1 MNITQEIL
9 SDIVVYN
16 KYAKYLP
23 TKQRR
28 ETWEEL
34 VTRNKKMHQA
44 KFPDL
49 KEEIEEVYEM
59 VYDKKVLPS
68 MRSLQF
74 AGKPID
80 INNSRIFNCSY
91 LPIDDWRSFSEVMF
105 LLLSGCGVG
114 YSVQKHHIERLPE
127 IRIPK
132 KTRRFLV
139 GDSIE
144 GWADSVKVLLKA
156 YFGLATARPI
166 FDFRDIRPKGAELI
180 TVGGK

>member
-23 TKQRR
+23 KKQRR
-28 ETWEEL
+28 ETWKEL
-34 VTRNKKMHQA
+34 VTRNKKMHQE
-44 KFPDL
+44 KFPQL
-49 KEEIEEVYEM
+49 VEEIEEVYEM
-59 VYDKKVLPS
+59 VYNKKVLPS

-80 INNSRIFNCSY
+80 INNSRIFNCSF

-114 YSVQKHHIERLPE
+114 YSVQNHHIEKLPE

-144 GWADSVKVLLKA
+144 GWADSVKVLMKSSFLSNT
-156 YFGLATARPI
+156 FCI
-166 FDFRDIRPKGAELI
+166 
-180 TVGGK
+180 

>member
-28 ETWEEL
+28 ETWKEL
-34 VTRNKKMHQA
+34 VTRNKEMHQA
-44 KFPDL
+44 KFPKL
-49 KEEIEEVYEM
+49 NEEIEEVYDL

-91 LPIDDWRSFSEVMF
+91 LPIEDWRSLIISSRTASTSEIV
-105 LLLSGCGVG
+105 LLS
-114 YSVQKHHIERLPE
+114 
-127 IRIPK
+127 IPGAPLL
-132 KTRRFLV
+132 RFT
-139 GDSIE
+139 
-144 GWADSVKVLLKA
+144 ALKA
-156 YFGLATARPI
+156 LLRLA
-166 FDFRDIRPKGAELI
+166 
-180 TVGGK
+180 V

>member
-1 MNITQEIL
+1 MDISTQIL
-9 SDIVVYN
+9 SDITVYM
-16 KYAKYLP
+16 KYAKYIPELE
-23 TKQRR
+23 RR

-34 VTRNKKMHQA
+34 VTRNKEMHQA
-44 KFPDL
+44 KFPKL
-49 KEEIEEVYEM
+49 KDEIEEVYEM
-59 VYDKKVLPS
+59 VYNKKVLPS

-114 YSVQKHHIERLPE
+114 YSVQKHHIEKLPE

-132 KTRRFLV
+132 NK
-139 GDSIE
+139 
-144 GWADSVKVLLKA
+144 K
-156 YFGLATARPI
+156 I
-166 FDFRDIRPKGAELI
+166 FSR
-180 TVGGK
+180 